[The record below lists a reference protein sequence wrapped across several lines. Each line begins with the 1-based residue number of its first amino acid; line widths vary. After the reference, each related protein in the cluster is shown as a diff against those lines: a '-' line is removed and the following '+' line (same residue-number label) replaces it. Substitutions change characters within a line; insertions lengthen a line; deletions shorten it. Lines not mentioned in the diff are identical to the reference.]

1 MQIKGEEFI
10 KKVQIQQERE
20 ELERKLNELE
30 EVEMSINTDSV
41 ILERNNNIEQNEH
54 ELDNIML
61 GSSNYSN
68 EDNKKKYLILG
79 IVLVVLFLLT
89 IIIIRLLTNDS
100 AVKEDQFT
108 SNSANSTEM
117 KKLSESDNIEENFQ
131 KIINERVKKDT
142 NEPIVPEVQGHTPNN
157 TRPETNTKS
166 EYGNGSPAF
175 ENLQKEAENYNSNS
189 TGISDEAIDQTIKKV
204 ERSKSVAQK
213 EKVTTTTTSTPKEE
227 VVTKKVETKKSS
239 IKDLVDT
246 PSNTTT
252 ASSEISSNVSSGYF
266 IQIGAFTKK
275 PTDGYVSTIRNAKF
289 KYKIYDDNNK
299 MILLWLII
307 LFSLLMAKFGHYY
320 NYFITP
326 ITAGALLIAILITP
340 RIALISSIVVAFLV
354 GMGIEYDS
362 RVIAFVLLSSLI
374 GVYTVVRTSH
384 GYSLLKTGLIIS
396 IANVIV
402 IASTGLIA
410 QINYQ
415 ELMLEMLLGAL
426 SGVLSAVITTGI
438 LPYFE
443 YSFKNGIPKS

>member
-142 NEPIVPEVQGHTPNN
+142 NEPIVPEVQGHTSNN
-157 TRPETNTKS
+157 TRPEANTKP

-252 ASSEISSNVSSGYF
+252 PSSEISSNVSNGYF

-275 PTDGYVSTIRNAKF
+275 PTDGYVSTIRNAKL
-289 KYKIYDDNNK
+289 KYKIYQDTVNGVVYNK
-299 MILLWLII
+299 VLI
-307 LFSLLMAKFGHYY
+307 GPY
-320 NYFITP
+320 
-326 ITAGALLIAILITP
+326 
-340 RIALISSIVVAFLV
+340 SSKAAASENVEDVKQKLNV
-354 GMGIEYDS
+354 TS
-362 RVIAFVLLSSLI
+362 AFV
-374 GVYTVVRTSH
+374 V
-384 GYSLLKTGLIIS
+384 K
-396 IANVIV
+396 
-402 IASTGLIA
+402 
-410 QINYQ
+410 
-415 ELMLEMLLGAL
+415 
-426 SGVLSAVITTGI
+426 
-438 LPYFE
+438 F
-443 YSFKNGIPKS
+443 

>member
-142 NEPIVPEVQGHTPNN
+142 NEPIVPEVQGHTSNN
-157 TRPETNTKS
+157 TRPEANTKP

-252 ASSEISSNVSSGYF
+252 PSSEISSNVSNGYF

-275 PTDGYVSTIRNAKF
+275 PTDGYVSTIRNAKL
-289 KYKIYDDNNK
+289 KYKIYQDTVNGVVYNK
-299 MILLWLII
+299 VLI
-307 LFSLLMAKFGHYY
+307 GPY
-320 NYFITP
+320 
-326 ITAGALLIAILITP
+326 
-340 RIALISSIVVAFLV
+340 SSKAAASENVEDVKQKLSV
-354 GMGIEYDS
+354 TS
-362 RVIAFVLLSSLI
+362 AFV
-374 GVYTVVRTSH
+374 V
-384 GYSLLKTGLIIS
+384 K
-396 IANVIV
+396 
-402 IASTGLIA
+402 
-410 QINYQ
+410 
-415 ELMLEMLLGAL
+415 
-426 SGVLSAVITTGI
+426 
-438 LPYFE
+438 F
-443 YSFKNGIPKS
+443 

>member
-41 ILERNNNIEQNEH
+41 ILERHNNIEQNEH

-166 EYGNGSPAF
+166 EYGNGTPAF

-275 PTDGYVSTIRNAKF
+275 PTDGYVSTIRNAKL
-289 KYKIYDDNNK
+289 KYKIYQDTVNGVVYNK
-299 MILLWLII
+299 VLI
-307 LFSLLMAKFGHYY
+307 GPY
-320 NYFITP
+320 
-326 ITAGALLIAILITP
+326 
-340 RIALISSIVVAFLV
+340 SSKAVASESVEDVKQKLNV
-354 GMGIEYDS
+354 TS
-362 RVIAFVLLSSLI
+362 AFV
-374 GVYTVVRTSH
+374 V
-384 GYSLLKTGLIIS
+384 K
-396 IANVIV
+396 
-402 IASTGLIA
+402 
-410 QINYQ
+410 
-415 ELMLEMLLGAL
+415 
-426 SGVLSAVITTGI
+426 
-438 LPYFE
+438 F
-443 YSFKNGIPKS
+443 